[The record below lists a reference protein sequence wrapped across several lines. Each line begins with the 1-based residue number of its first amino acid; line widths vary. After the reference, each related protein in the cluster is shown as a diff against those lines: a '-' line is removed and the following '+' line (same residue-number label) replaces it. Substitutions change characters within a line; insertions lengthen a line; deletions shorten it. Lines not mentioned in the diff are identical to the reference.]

1 MVYLYNEM
9 LFVNKRNEI
18 LIHVTMKMNFEMLC
32 KVKESDAK
40 DRILYDS
47 TYIKCAEQAKLQGQK
62 VDQWLPKARVQG
74 EKDTVSK
81 NGQRTLK

>member
-1 MVYLYNEM
+1 M
-9 LFVNKRNEI
+9 LFVNKRNEV

-40 DRILYDS
+40 DHILYDS
-47 TYIKCAEQAKLQGQK
+47 IYMKRTEQAKLQEQK
-62 VDQWLPKARVQG
+62 VDQWLPKAKVQG